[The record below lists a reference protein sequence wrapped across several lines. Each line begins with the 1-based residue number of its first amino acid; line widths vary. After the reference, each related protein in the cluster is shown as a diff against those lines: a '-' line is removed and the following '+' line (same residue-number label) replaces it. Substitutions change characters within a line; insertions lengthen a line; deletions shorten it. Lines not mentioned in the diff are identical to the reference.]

1 MRPLSF
7 RLPKLGRVLAVAA
20 LAFFATAAPA
30 LAGITPEDAHS
41 PAADEIRTTYWVM
54 LVLVVLLSVAAAGG
68 LLAAYM
74 RFRVRT
80 HRDPRQP
87 RRLAAGRGTI
97 GRVAGVLSGLA
108 LAIFIFGVVMNG
120 RTNDAIAEEAG
131 EPVDIRVVGQ
141 QWLWRY
147 EYPVQAEGGASEG
160 IATVFSYSDLYVP
173 VDTTVKLTFDST
185 DVLHRWFVPALGGQ
199 VQAVPGELTETSF
212 IADEEGVYEGQSTQ
226 FSGTAYPAMRTRVHV
241 LSREDYDAYVENLTA
256 DLQEAQ
262 SAVADEVS
270 AQAASGTG
278 AAEGGTP

>member
-1 MRPLSF
+1 MRPLPF
-7 RLPKLGRVLAVAA
+7 RLPKLGRVLAVAT

-30 LAGITPEDAHS
+30 LAGIAPEDAHS

-54 LVLVVLLSVAAAGG
+54 LVLVVVLSLAAAGG

-97 GRVAGVLSGLA
+97 GRVAGALGGLA
-108 LAIFIFGVVMNG
+108 LVIFIFGIVMNG

-160 IATVFSYSDLYVP
+160 IATVFSYNDLYVP
-173 VDTTVKLTFDST
+173 VDTTVNLTFDST

-241 LSREDYDAYVENLTA
+241 LPRDEYDAYVEDLTTSLR
-256 DLQEAQ
+256 DAQ
-262 SAVADEVS
+262 SAVADQVS
-270 AQAASGTG
+270 AQAASG
-278 AAEGGTP
+278 AEGGTP

>member
-1 MRPLSF
+1 M
-7 RLPKLGRVLAVAA
+7 LAVAT
-20 LAFFATAAPA
+20 LAFFALAAPA
-30 LAGITPEDAHS
+30 LAGITPEDANS

-54 LVLVVLLSVAAAGG
+54 LVVIVALAVAGVGG

-87 RRLAAGRGTI
+87 RRLAAGRGTM
-97 GRVAGVLSGLA
+97 GRVAGGLSVVA

-160 IATVFSYSDLYVP
+160 IATVFSYNDLYVP
-173 VDTTVKLTFDST
+173 VDTTVNLTFDST

-241 LSREDYDAYVENLTA
+241 LPRDEYDAYIEQLTA
-256 DLQEAQ
+256 DIRDAQ

-270 AQAASGTG
+270 AEAASGAT
-278 AAEGGTP
+278 EGSAP